1 MYYFPDLDEKTRQCM
16 ISELELDMK
25 KGLFYDPLSMTSSYL
40 LTYRRLLKE
49 CCKNGTP
56 ETLQKK
62 LTPAFFRQKDRNGR
76 KISAN
81 ISQMVAF
88 SDFNR
93 YYVRALLVRAIREN
107 KKLSVYRAKQSVNE
121 RKESCVSLNKMYSDK
136 MLMQQMLELF
146 RDYRRLFGLKN
157 QPELLKPNSGL
168 SLRFAEKA
176 LI

>member
-1 MYYFPDLDEKTRQCM
+1 MV
-16 ISELELDMK
+16 SELELDIS
-25 KGLFYDPLSMTSSYL
+25 KGLFYEPKSMTSSYL

-49 CCKNGTP
+49 CCQNDTP
-56 ETLQKK
+56 ESLQKK

-93 YYVRALLVRAIREN
+93 YYVRAMLLRAIQEN
-107 KKLSVYRAKQSVNE
+107 KMLTVYRAKQSANE
-121 RKESCVSLNKMYSDK
+121 RKESCTILNKVYSDK
-136 MLMQQMLELF
+136 MQMQQLLELF

-157 QPELLKPNSGL
+157 QSELLKPNSGL
-168 SLRFAEKA
+168 SLRFV
-176 LI
+176 

>member
-1 MYYFPDLDEKTRQCM
+1 MFHFPDLDEKTRQSM
-16 ISELELDMK
+16 VSELELDIG
-25 KGLFYDPLSMTSSYL
+25 KGLFYEPLSMTSSYL

-49 CCKNGTP
+49 CFQNGTI

-62 LTPAFFRQKDRNGR
+62 LTPAFFREKYSSGR

-81 ISQMVAF
+81 ISQMVSF

-93 YYVRALLVRAIREN
+93 YYVRAILLRAIREN
-107 KKLSVYRAKQSVNE
+107 KKLSVYRAKQSANE
-121 RKESCVSLNKMYSDK
+121 RKESCASLNKVYSDK
-136 MLMQQMLELF
+136 MQMRQMLELF

-168 SLRFAEKA
+168 SLRFVEKS
-176 LI
+176 

>member
-16 ISELELDMK
+16 ISELELDMA
-25 KGLFYDPLSMTSSYL
+25 KGLFYAPLSMTSSYL
-40 LTYRRLLKE
+40 LSYRRLLKD
-49 CCKNGTP
+49 CCQNGTP

-62 LTPAFFRQKDRNGR
+62 LTPAFFRQKDMNGR

-93 YYVRALLVRAIREN
+93 YYMRAMLLRAIREN
-107 KKLSVYRAKQSVNE
+107 KKLFIYRAKQSENE
-121 RKESCVSLNKMYSDK
+121 RKESCASFNKVYSDK
-136 MLMQQMLELF
+136 MQMQQMLELF
-146 RDYRRLFGLKN
+146 RDHRRLFGLKN

-168 SLRFAEKA
+168 SLRFVEKS
-176 LI
+176 